1 LHLRNT
7 DEQPLAP
14 LHHTPLWKNV
24 WAAGP
29 DSAGGN

>member
-1 LHLRNT
+1 MICVAPRRQDCLHLRNT

-24 WAAGP
+24 
-29 DSAGGN
+29 